1 MSDKERYE
9 LRFVIDEL
17 FTALDNW
24 VSLRRQLEREIM
36 ETALLSDAPCIKENA
51 FNNANERCER
61 ALYNVLSLAGWAPRI
76 WRLEQE
82 HEKRVALERM
92 LSDLSNM
99 DHLCTLVHMADS
111 TTTMDTDRLDTEVTK
126 E

>member
-1 MSDKERYE
+1 MGDKERYE

-24 VSLRRQLEREIM
+24 RALRRQLERDAM
-36 ETALLSDAPCIKENA
+36 ETTSPFFAPRINEDA
-51 FNNANERCER
+51 FNNADKRCER

-76 WRLEQE
+76 WRMEREQE
-82 HEKRVALERM
+82 SRILAERM
-92 LSDLSNM
+92 LSSLTNM
-99 DHLCTLVHMADS
+99 DDLHALVRLADP
-111 TTTMDTDRLDTEVTK
+111 TPELDTEVET